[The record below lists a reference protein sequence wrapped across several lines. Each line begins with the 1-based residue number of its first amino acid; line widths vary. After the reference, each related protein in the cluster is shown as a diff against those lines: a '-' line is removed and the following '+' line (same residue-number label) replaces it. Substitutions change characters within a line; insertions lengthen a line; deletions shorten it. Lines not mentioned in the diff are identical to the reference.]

1 MTIAIEFG
9 YPYEKALFIYDAVI
23 AHMGQWNTNKNNGCS
38 KLPTPTTVSQK
49 VLHLADYLAS
59 RKDINMTLE
68 EDYEKPD
75 SPVETAEPA
84 KEAVD
89 EGV

>member
-1 MTIAIEFG
+1 MRVVPE
-9 YPYEKALFIYDAVI
+9 PV
-23 AHMGQWNTNKNNGCS
+23 
-38 KLPTPTTVSQK
+38 TVSQK

-75 SPVETAEPA
+75 SPVEAVEPT
-84 KEAVD
+84 KEVVD